1 LVGFKALLLICEGH
15 LPVIKTI
22 YVVEDDHNVRITIR
36 AALENE
42 GYQVLSATNGKDAIS
57 ELSILKEVPNLIMTD
72 LNMPF
77 MNGEEFIAVLKQ
89 TPRFAEIPIM
99 VVSAQKTNVSGICA
113 FVTKPFNLENVLT
126 LLQRHCL

>member
-1 LVGFKALLLICEGH
+1 
-15 LPVIKTI
+15 VIKTI

-42 GYQVLSATNGKDAIS
+42 GYRVLSATNGKDAIS
-57 ELSILKEVPNLIMTD
+57 ELSLLKEVPNLIMTD

-89 TPRFAEIPIM
+89 TPRLAEVPIM